1 MGQCVSGLGTMNG
14 NIPGDQPTADAG
26 EVSQEMLAAAADGVV
41 VVDESGLVRFGNP
54 AAGMLLGVPA
64 AELPGTPL
72 GYEIMPG
79 QAAEIELTAPDGSE
93 RILDVRAAATLVA
106 GERLLVAVLRDVT
119 HRRMCERALQSALER
134 QTSALSV
141 AAHELNSPLAA
152 IGVLARLLADDQITM
167 APPER
172 DKVAARIAELA
183 GRLQLLMRRLLT
195 SAKLEAGGSRAE
207 PEQLRVLEVII
218 DQLAV
223 IDPEPGSITVSC
235 SPGLAV
241 VADRS
246 EFGMML
252 ANYLDNALT
261 HAKPPVEVS
270 AHEAEGWA
278 EIQVSDHGPGVPDAF
293 VPQLFE
299 RFTRAPDSGGTPGVG
314 LGLWIVRTLAQ
325 ANRGDAGYEPGERD
339 GSRFYLRL
347 PSASRAA

>member
-1 MGQCVSGLGTMNG
+1 MNG

-72 GYEIMPG
+72 GYEITPG
-79 QAAEIELTAPDGSE
+79 QAAEIELTAADGSE
-93 RILDVRAAATLVA
+93 RILDVRTAATMVA
-106 GERLLVAVLRDVT
+106 DERLLVAVLRDVT

-172 DKVAARIAELA
+172 EKVAGRIAELA
-183 GRLQLLMRRLLT
+183 DRLQLLMRRLLT

-252 ANYLDNALT
+252 ANYLDNAVT

-278 EIQVSDHGPGVPDAF
+278 EIQVSDHGPGVPDSF

-299 RFTRAPDSGGTPGVG
+299 RFTRAPDVGRTSPGVG
-314 LGLWIVRTLAQ
+314 LGLWIVRTLAR
-325 ANRGDAGYEPGERD
+325 ANNGDAGYEPGERD

>member
-1 MGQCVSGLGTMNG
+1 M
-14 NIPGDQPTADAG
+14 ARA
-26 EVSQEMLAAAADGVV
+26 EREKGV
-41 VVDESGLVRFGNP
+41 G
-54 AAGMLLGVPA
+54 
-64 AELPGTPL
+64 
-72 GYEIMPG
+72 
-79 QAAEIELTAPDGSE
+79 
-93 RILDVRAAATLVA
+93 
-106 GERLLVAVLRDVT
+106 
-119 HRRMCERALQSALER
+119 
-134 QTSALSV
+134 
-141 AAHELNSPLAA
+141 
-152 IGVLARLLADDQITM
+152 
-167 APPER
+167 
-172 DKVAARIAELA
+172 RIAELA

-207 PEQLRVLEVII
+207 PDQLRVLEVII

-223 IDPEPGSITVSC
+223 IDPEPGSITVHC

-252 ANYLDNALT
+252 ANYIDNALT

-270 AHEAEGWA
+270 AHEAKGWA

-293 VPQLFE
+293 VPQLFD
-299 RFTRAPDSGGTPGVG
+299 RFTRAPDAGRTSPGVG

-325 ANRGDAGYEPGERD
+325 ANHGDAGYEPGERD

>member
-1 MGQCVSGLGTMNG
+1 MNG

-72 GYEIMPG
+72 GYEITPG
-79 QAAEIELTAPDGSE
+79 QAAEIELTAADGSE
-93 RILDVRAAATLVA
+93 RILDVRTAATMVA
-106 GERLLVAVLRDVT
+106 DERLLVAVLRDVT

-172 DKVAARIAELA
+172 EKVAGRIAELA
-183 GRLQLLMRRLLT
+183 DRLQLLMRRLLT

-270 AHEAEGWA
+270 VHEAKGWA

-299 RFTRAPDSGGTPGVG
+299 RFTRAPDAGRTSSGVG
-314 LGLWIVRTLAQ
+314 LGLWIVRTLAR
-325 ANRGDAGYEPGERD
+325 ANHGDAGYEPGERD